1 MALGG
6 GAFTAQNKRLPGA
19 YLNFISA
26 VRATTALSD
35 RGIAAMPF
43 VGDWGKEDEVF
54 SVTAEQFQ
62 ENSRQLFGYD
72 ATHPQMTM
80 FRELFRNATKLY
92 LFRLNS
98 GTVKAANS
106 YATAKY
112 GGSRGN
118 ALTIV
123 IRENVDSEQGF
134 EVITLLEQ
142 SEVDRQVVKKA
153 AELKEND
160 YVTFQKDAELTAA
173 AGVPLTG
180 GTDGQGRTGE
190 NYQRFLKKIE
200 RYSFH
205 ALGCNSGEK
214 EVVDLFVAF
223 TKRMRDQVG
232 AKFQT
237 VVYRAENADY
247 EGVISVENK
256 LLNVDESLFG
266 EFSLVYW
273 VTGAAA
279 GCGVNQSNTNK
290 AYDGEYE
297 VDTDYTQLQLED
309 GLKAGKF
316 LLHQV
321 GEEVRV
327 LEDINTF
334 VRVTQEKSEDFS
346 SNQTIRVLDQIGND
360 IAALFQSKY
369 FGRMPNDAAGRI
381 SLWNDIVKHH
391 QELESIRAIEN
402 FQPDLVTVEPGESK
416 KSVVIADYVTPVNAM
431 AQLYMTVIVQ

>member
-1 MALGG
+1 M
-6 GAFTAQNKRLPGA
+6 
-19 YLNFISA
+19 
-26 VRATTALSD
+26 
-35 RGIAAMPF
+35 
-43 VGDWGKEDEVF
+43 
-54 SVTAEQFQ
+54 
-62 ENSRQLFGYD
+62 
-72 ATHPQMTM
+72 
-80 FRELFRNATKLY
+80 
-92 LFRLNS
+92 
-98 GTVKAANS
+98 
-106 YATAKY
+106 
-112 GGSRGN
+112 
-118 ALTIV
+118 
-123 IRENVDSEQGF
+123 DSEQGF

-290 AYDGEYE
+290 AYDGEYQ

-334 VRVTQEKSEDFS
+334 VGV
-346 SNQTIRVLDQIGND
+346 
-360 IAALFQSKY
+360 A
-369 FGRMPNDAAGRI
+369 
-381 SLWNDIVKHH
+381 
-391 QELESIRAIEN
+391 
-402 FQPDLVTVEPGESK
+402 
-416 KSVVIADYVTPVNAM
+416 
-431 AQLYMTVIVQ
+431 

>member
-1 MALGG
+1 
-6 GAFTAQNKRLPGA
+6 
-19 YLNFISA
+19 
-26 VRATTALSD
+26 
-35 RGIAAMPF
+35 
-43 VGDWGKEDEVF
+43 
-54 SVTAEQFQ
+54 
-62 ENSRQLFGYD
+62 
-72 ATHPQMTM
+72 MTM

-98 GTVKAANS
+98 GTVKSTNS

-279 GCGVNQSNTNK
+279 GLR
-290 AYDGEYE
+290 GEPI
-297 VDTDYTQLQLED
+297 QHQQ
-309 GLKAGKF
+309 GL
-316 LLHQV
+316 
-321 GEEVRV
+321 
-327 LEDINTF
+327 
-334 VRVTQEKSEDFS
+334 
-346 SNQTIRVLDQIGND
+346 
-360 IAALFQSKY
+360 
-369 FGRMPNDAAGRI
+369 
-381 SLWNDIVKHH
+381 
-391 QELESIRAIEN
+391 
-402 FQPDLVTVEPGESK
+402 
-416 KSVVIADYVTPVNAM
+416 
-431 AQLYMTVIVQ
+431 